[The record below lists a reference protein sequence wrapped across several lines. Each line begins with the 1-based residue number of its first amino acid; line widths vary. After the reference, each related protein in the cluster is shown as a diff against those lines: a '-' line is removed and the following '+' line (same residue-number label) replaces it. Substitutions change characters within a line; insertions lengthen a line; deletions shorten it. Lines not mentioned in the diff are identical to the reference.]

1 MGTLATVPL
10 HFVLIELPTAAHLA
24 FLVAFVVV
32 ATWSANRLAADMKM
46 KDPQI
51 VVVDE
56 SAGVLIALYL
66 MGPTTLWTVIGA
78 VVLFRLF
85 DMTKPW
91 PISAVEKLQPA
102 GVGIMADDVVAGIVA
117 GLLVFWG
124 APLILG

>member
-1 MGTLATVPL
+1 MAR
-10 HFVLIELPTAAHLA
+10 VLP
-24 FLVAFVVV
+24 
-32 ATWSANRLAADMKM
+32 
-46 KDPQI
+46 
-51 VVVDE
+51 
-56 SAGVLIALYL
+56 GVLIALYL